1 MDTLMSRSIFI
12 KLAIA
17 IALSAIGPAQLHGQD
32 IDVYLITG
40 QSNAINFAK
49 EAGLETDDL

>member
-1 MDTLMSRSIFI
+1 MSRSIFI